1 MEIDIGHLKK
11 KGGRR
16 HKPSTSF
23 CSLSETHQVLPNQP
37 LNLSI
42 IIITVQVLE
51 PSAAAEAA
59 TTSAEATTATVATAS
74 SVTHAG
80 DVASGAVT
88 ALAASLTHGLPPFLA
103 AEGIETV
110 YHVQHGIAVDA
121 VIVCVAA
128 LRSTDAA

>member
-1 MEIDIGHLKK
+1 MKSPYRL
-11 KGGRR
+11 
-16 HKPSTSF
+16 
-23 CSLSETHQVLPNQP
+23 
-37 LNLSI
+37 
-42 IIITVQVLE
+42 LE

-59 TTSAEATTATVATAS
+59 TTSSEASASAVATATA
-74 SVTHAG
+74 VTHAG

-88 ALAASLTHGLPPFLA
+88 ALAASLTHGFPALLA